1 MGKRG
6 PARQPTV
13 LKLLHGERHRDRLN
27 PDEPTP
33 RPADLLEPADASDEV
48 LAVWRRIVP
57 ELEAMNLAFPADADA
72 LRCYCEAV
80 VTHHKA
86 NAILARTPVLVKGIH
101 GNMVRNPA
109 LQVQRDAANTIKVF
123 AQEFGLTPSARSSI
137 RAGDAAGGVPD
148 DNPFAADA

>member
-6 PARQPTV
+6 PAPHPTV
-13 LKLLHGERHRDRLN
+13 LKLLHGERHRDRIN
-27 PDEPTP
+27 TDEPTP

-48 LAVWRRIVP
+48 LAVWRRVVV
-57 ELEAMNLAFPADADA
+57 ELEAMNLAFPSDADA

-86 NAILARTPVLVKGIH
+86 SAILRRTPVLVKGIH

-109 LQVQRDAANTIKVF
+109 LQIQRDAANTIRVF

-137 RAGDAAGGVPD
+137 RSADAAGGVPD